1 MTTLGDIL
9 GAARRSA
16 SGFQAWLA
24 LSDPELA
31 SRVAE
36 AARETGQS
44 PTGYVRSAI
53 ADFSRFASEE
63 DWATLVSTMR
73 DSGDPGT
80 DCLHAMVDWRLTA
93 KGCGAHSHAAG
104 ERHHAYGHAHERG
117 HEHGHEGSG
126 R

>member
-9 GAARRSA
+9 GEARRSA
-16 SGFQAWLA
+16 SGFQQWLA
-24 LSDPELA
+24 SSDPELA
-31 SRVAE
+31 GRVAE
-36 AARETGQS
+36 TAEQTGQT

-73 DSGDPGT
+73 DSSDPGT
-80 DCLHAMVDWRLTA
+80 DCLLAMVDWRLTA
-93 KGCGAHSHAAG
+93 RGCGSHSHAP
-104 ERHHAYGHAHERG
+104 ERHAHMR
-117 HEHGHEGSG
+117 EHPHSHTHGESG

>member
-24 LSDPELA
+24 GSDPGLA
-31 SRVAE
+31 RRVTE
-36 AARETGQS
+36 AGEQTGQS

-80 DCLHAMVDWRLTA
+80 ACLLAMVDWRLTA
-93 KGCGAHSHAAG
+93 KGCGAHSHSLHD
-104 ERHHAYGHAHERG
+104 RSHGHVHS
-117 HEHGHEGSG
+117 HEGSG